1 MDDLAVTCDEI
12 KESYNEETKIVPTNF
27 NEIKLAC
34 ETQNFYILLAFLLIT
49 VALLITVSYCYLI
62 EYRAKQKHLLPFHV
76 TNENFKKV
84 KY

>member
-12 KESYNEETKIVPTNF
+12 IESYNEETKIVPTNF

-49 VALLITVSYCYLI
+49 VALLITVNYCYLI
-62 EYRAKQKHLLPFHV
+62 EY
-76 TNENFKKV
+76 
-84 KY
+84 